1 MIKKSD
7 NFIKSKKE
15 LEMLGAHY
23 YLWYGRPTFPIIG
36 GGVWRSGYTN
46 QPVLGE
52 YNSRDSEVINQHINW
67 VKEAGIDFFAINWHD
82 SHSWDDI
89 TLKDY
94 YLLHK
99 ATSKMKF
106 CLHYD
111 SSLAL
116 NIFKKPIS
124 YDFDDEYSPNKTK
137 GEKFLEDFEYLA
149 DTYFN
154 HPQYL
159 RINGRPM
166 VIIYIAHAFRN
177 NSKYFERL
185 KINMEKKNI
194 SLFLIADVVC
204 WAGVKLTKRNFSYLW
219 KKSPQEVI
227 KLFYKMIRRLLLRK
241 YENDISLSKYFDG
254 LTGYNMYSV
263 NRTSNFLENVDKV
276 YQKFYNYAHLHNLC
290 FIPTIIPGYND
301 RNISGLNRPILERK
315 EGQFYK
321 DFQTIAKKY
330 LDSSLKMA
338 LITTFNEW
346 HEGTEIEPSQ
356 EYEKKYLKLTKSFI
370 FNLEK

>member
-1 MIKKSD
+1 MLQENLKSQKEKKV
-7 NFIKSKKE
+7 
-15 LEMLGAHY
+15 EMLGAHY

-36 GGVWRSGYTN
+36 GGVWQSGYTN
-46 QPVLGE
+46 TPVLGK
-52 YNSRDSEVINQHINW
+52 YNSRHSQVINQHISW
-67 VKEAGIDFFAINWHD
+67 AKEAGIDFFAINWHD

-94 YLLHK
+94 YLLHQS
-99 ATSKMKF
+99 TSKMKF

-116 NIFKKPIS
+116 NIFKNPVS
-124 YDFDDEYSPNKTK
+124 YNFDDKYSPNKTK

-154 HPQYL
+154 HSQYL
-159 RINGRPM
+159 KINGRPV
-166 VIIYIAHAFRN
+166 VIIYIVHAFRN
-177 NSKYFERL
+177 NSKYFEQL
-185 KINMEKKNI
+185 KINMGKKNI

-204 WAGVKLTKRNFSYLW
+204 WAGIRLTKKNLSYLW
-219 KKSPQEVI
+219 KIPPKELI
-227 KLFYKMIRRLLLRK
+227 KIFNQVMRRLSLK
-241 YENDISLSKYFDG
+241 KHENDISLSKYFDG

-263 NRTSNFLENVDKV
+263 NRTSNFLKNVDKV

-290 FIPTIIPGYND
+290 FIPTIVPGYND
-301 RNISGLNRPILERK
+301 RNISGLDRPILERK
-315 EGQFYK
+315 EGGFYK

-330 LDSSLKMA
+330 LHSSLKIA

-346 HEGTEIEPSQ
+346 HEGTEIEPSK
-356 EYEKKYLKLTKSFI
+356 EYGTKYLELTKLLKI
-370 FNLEK
+370 